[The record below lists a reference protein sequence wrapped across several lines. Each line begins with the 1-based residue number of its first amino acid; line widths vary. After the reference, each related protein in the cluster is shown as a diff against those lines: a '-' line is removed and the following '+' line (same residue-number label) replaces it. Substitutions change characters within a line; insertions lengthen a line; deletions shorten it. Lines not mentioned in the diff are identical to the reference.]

1 MSQDAAEQNIQ
12 MWKVKKLIKSLD
24 SARGAGTSMISLI
37 IPPKD
42 QISRASAMLTQEY
55 GTASNI
61 KSRVNRL
68 SVLAAITSTQQR
80 LKLYNRVPPNGL
92 VLFVGTILTDE
103 GKEKKVSFDFEPH
116 KPINTSLYLCDNKFH
131 TEALSEL
138 LESDSRFGFIVMDGN
153 GTLFGT
159 LAGNTRDVIHKFT
172 VDLPKK
178 HGRGGQSALRFSRL
192 RDEKRHNYV
201 RKVAELAVQHFITN
215 DKVNVTGLVLAGS
228 ADFKTELSQSDMFD
242 LRLVAKII
250 KVVDVSYGGEN
261 GFNQAIEL
269 AAESLANVKFVQEK
283 RLIQKYFDE
292 ISQDTGKYCFGID
305 DTLKALE
312 LGAVE
317 TLVVWENLDITR
329 YILRNA
335 AGEEIIVHTNK
346 EQNKDREK
354 FMDKSTGLE
363 MEQVVEPQSLLEWF
377 AEKYKEFG
385 AALEF
390 ITNRSQEGA
399 QFVKG
404 FGGIGGLLR
413 YKVDFTNLSSV
424 DEDDDEFYSDDEG
437 GV

>member
-1 MSQDAAEQNIQ
+1 MSQDVAEQNIQ

-24 SARGAGTSMISLI
+24 TARGAGTSMISLI

-42 QISRASAMLTQEY
+42 QISRVSGMLTQEY

-159 LAGNTRDVIHKFT
+159 LSGNTREVIHKFT

-215 DKVNVTGLVLAGS
+215 DKVNVSGLVLAGS

-242 LRLVAKII
+242 QRLVAKVI

-292 ISQDTGKYCFGID
+292 ISQDSGKYCFGID
-305 DTLKALE
+305 DTLKSLE

-317 TLVVWENLDITR
+317 TLIVWENLDVIR
-329 YILRNA
+329 YVLRNA
-335 AGEEIIVHTNK
+335 AGEEIIVHYDK
-346 EQNKDREK
+346 ENQKDREK
-354 FMDKSTGLE
+354 FIDKSTGLE
-363 MEQVVEPQSLLEWF
+363 MEQAADPISLLEWF
-377 AEKYKEFG
+377 AEKYKDFG
-385 AALEF
+385 ANLEF
-390 ITNRSQEGA
+390 VTNRSQEGA

-413 YKVDFTNLSSV
+413 YKVDMANLSSV
-424 DEDDDEFYSDDEG
+424 DEEEDEFYSDEEG
-437 GV
+437 V